1 MKKNFISILI
11 TNYNKDRFL
20 KNCLNSLK
28 KQNFKNFEVIIFD
41 DCSTDESLKIIRSY
55 TKFKLIK
62 NKKRQN
68 SSAPLNQINGVI
80 KAFNMSRGNLICL
93 LDSDDYFKKN
103 KLKVIDNKF
112 KKENINSL
120 YNFPKT
126 KKNKFE
132 LKNKNTNYVWPTIFP
147 TSCITISR
155 KKFKSFQKHI
165 QRSQY
170 LNLEI
175 DARLTIFLKYYSNEY
190 NVLKEKLTI
199 YNYDKN
205 SITAKISKF
214 SVKWWLRRFEAFQY
228 LKFILSKKKKTFK
241 ISFDYLI
248 TIFFSFMIKFLKL

>member
-11 TNYNKDRFL
+11 TNYNKDKFL

-28 KQNFKNFEVIIFD
+28 KQNFKNFEVVIFD
-41 DCSTDESLKIIRSY
+41 DCSTDKSLRIIKEYS
-55 TKFKLIK
+55 KFKLIK
-62 NKKRQN
+62 NRKRRN
-68 SSAPLNQINGVI
+68 LSAPLNQINGVI
-80 KAFNMSRGNLICL
+80 KAFNKSRGNLICL

-103 KLKVIDNKF
+103 KLKVIDDKF
-112 KKENINSL
+112 RKRNINSL
-120 YNFPKT
+120 YNLPKT
-126 KKNKFE
+126 QKKKFKF
-132 LKNKNTNYVWPTIFP
+132 KNKNTNYVWPTIFP

-155 KKFKSFQKHI
+155 KKFKIFEKYIQK
-165 QRSQY
+165 SKY

-175 DARLTIFLKYYSNEY
+175 DARLTIFFKYYLNEY

-205 SITAKISKF
+205 SITAKISKY

-228 LKFILSKKKKTFK
+228 LKYILSKKKKIFK

-248 TIFFSFMIKFLKL
+248 TMFFSFTIKFLKL